1 VKFMPAERRPAAA
14 KLATKGVLAALI
26 LTASP
31 VATTA
36 ARADDCSGI
45 MCLFHSNAPQQP
57 PAAAAAPVAAP
68 ATAEA
73 AADPAPKAKPRAKP
87 VPVVTIAAD
96 PSEAARLKP
105 IAAAVSRPR
114 VKIVDAKAGKGAD
127 FSLSTSLDQGGG
139 AGKARL
145 YPEAMHVI
153 AGEKVHSFADLKGK
167 NVSFGADGSAG
178 QTVARKAFQAAGVS
192 VAETPLE
199 LDNALDGLATG
210 DIDAVVVL
218 APQPDARLTKLHAPN
233 LHLVAWPEA
242 ASLPDGASATTIDA
256 QAYPG
261 FAKQEPKVAAL
272 AVDAVLVE
280 SPKGAHQ
287 PAAKAFLGALT
298 HHAAVLGKRGFALL
312 EADAGRRVANNDP
325 R

>member
-1 VKFMPAERRPAAA
+1 MPANRQFAAA
-14 KLATKGVLAALI
+14 TGVLAALI

-31 VATTA
+31 VAISA

-45 MCLFHSNAPQQP
+45 MCLFHRDAQPQPQPAQAPD
-57 PAAAAAPVAAP
+57 PAATAPSATADAEPVAKRK
-68 ATAEA
+68 
-73 AADPAPKAKPRAKP
+73 PKAKPVAT
-87 VPVVTIAAD
+87 VTIAAD
-96 PSEAARLKP
+96 PAEAARLKP
-105 IAAAVSRPR
+105 IAAAVSRPHVR
-114 VKIVDAKAGKGAD
+114 IVDAKEGQGAD
-127 FSLSTSLDQGGG
+127 FSLATSLDQGGG
-139 AGKARL
+139 TEKARL
-145 YPEAMHVI
+145 FPEAMHVL
-153 AGEKVHSFADLKGK
+153 AGAKIQSFDDLKGK

-178 QTVARKAFQAAGVS
+178 QAVARKAFEAAGVK

-210 DIDAVVVL
+210 DIDAVVVV
-218 APQPDARLTKLHAPN
+218 APQPDARLSKLHAPT
-233 LHLVAWPEA
+233 LHLVAWPQA
-242 ASLPDGASATTIDA
+242 ATLPEGASATTIDA

-261 FAKQEPKVAAL
+261 LAKADPAKPDAKVAAL

-298 HHAAVLGKRGFALL
+298 HHAAALGKRGFVLL
-312 EADAGRRVANNDP
+312 QADSGRRVANNEQ

>member
-1 VKFMPAERRPAAA
+1 MPAERRLAAA
-14 KLATKGVLAALI
+14 AGVLAALI

-31 VATTA
+31 VAINA
-36 ARADDCSGI
+36 AQADECSGL
-45 MCLFHSNAPQQP
+45 MCLFHRDPAPQPQ
-57 PAAAAAPVAAP
+57 PAAAPDGGAAP
-68 ATAEA
+68 ATAD
-73 AADPAPKAKPRAKP
+73 AADPAPKAKPKAKP
-87 VPVVTIAAD
+87 VAVVTIAAD
-96 PSEAARLKP
+96 PAEAARLKP

-114 VKIVDAKAGKGAD
+114 VKIVDAKAGEAD
-127 FSLSTSLDQGGG
+127 FSLATSLDQRGG
-139 AGKARL
+139 AEKARL

-153 AGEKVHSFADLKGK
+153 AGDKVHSLDDLEGR
-167 NVSFGADGSAG
+167 NVSFGAEGSAG
-178 QTVARKAFQAAGVS
+178 QTVARKAFAAAGVK
-192 VAETPLE
+192 VAETPLD

-218 APQPDARLTKLHAPN
+218 APQPDARLTKLHAPK
-233 LHLVAWPEA
+233 LHLVAWPQA
-242 ASLPDGASATTIDA
+242 ATLPDGASATTIDA
-256 QAYPG
+256 QVYPG
-261 FAKQEPKVAAL
+261 FAKPADKVAAL

-312 EADAGRRVANNDP
+312 EADAGRRVANNEQ